1 MSCGHCLLDFSLR
14 LLLPFSVFFAA
25 QHSTQ
30 KSLLSPSLTQ
40 AYVSSHQKRR
50 KMRLSFSDKTIW
62 VRFLSSSTVW
72 RNRVYRYAVTPL
84 RGLLTNDGDIVLNI
98 WLSTQNS
105 FQNTCSTYTLGLK
118 MAEPNDQ
125 NPDNLVLFYLL
136 PSVQGDSLNFRRL
149 L

>member
-30 KSLLSPSLTQ
+30 KSLLSPLLTQ

-62 VRFLSSSTVW
+62 VRFLSGSTVW
-72 RNRVYRYAVTPL
+72 RNRVYRYAVT
-84 RGLLTNDGDIVLNI
+84 RFTNKRWRYRIEHLALYAELAPKYLFHKHNKVVLI
-98 WLSTQNS
+98 QLQNGGR
-105 FQNTCSTYTLGLK
+105 F
-118 MAEPNDQ
+118 A
-125 NPDNLVLFYLL
+125 
-136 PSVQGDSLNFRRL
+136 
-149 L
+149 